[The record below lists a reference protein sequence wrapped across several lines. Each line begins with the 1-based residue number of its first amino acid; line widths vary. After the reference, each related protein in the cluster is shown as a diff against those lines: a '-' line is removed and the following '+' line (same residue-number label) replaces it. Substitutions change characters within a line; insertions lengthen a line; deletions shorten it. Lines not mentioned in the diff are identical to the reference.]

1 MSLTAI
7 SLGLHFSVASIST
20 PWVYILESYS
30 NTSKAP
36 QLKTYLDS
44 WYEQWLRH
52 VKLHQST
59 TSLLLSLTCNSY
71 VNQTTANHTGLVSFE
86 SGGAAY
92 IGVDYKTVLKTAA
105 VGRNSVRLVSKKSWT
120 HGLFIADIAHMPG
133 GICGTWPARGF
144 LCSWDN
150 EKFKLTKESLD
161 SRSKL
166 AE

>member
-1 MSLTAI
+1 MVMS
-7 SLGLHFSVASIST
+7 
-20 PWVYILESYS
+20 
-30 NTSKAP
+30 
-36 QLKTYLDS
+36 
-44 WYEQWLRH
+44 R
-52 VKLHQST
+52 KLHQSA
-59 TSLLLSLTCNSY
+59 TSLILILTCNSY

-133 GICGTWPARGF
+133 GICGTWPAREF
-144 LCSWDN
+144 LCSRDS
-150 EKFKLTKESLD
+150 EKFKLIMESLD
-161 SRSKL
+161 SRARL